1 MENLIARHERT
12 YGREPEVIAAAPGC
26 VNLIGDLSDYN
37 EGYVLPI
44 AVEYR
49 LEVAMSR
56 RHDTALRFYSM
67 DYEDLRRTSVVHN
80 RFRREDRWANYAKGV
95 VRAFVSEGYRIG
107 GLDCTVRGNIPQG
120 VGLASSGALEVASAL
135 ALRQLFELEVDELD
149 LVCLAQKAETDFIGR
164 PSSIMD
170 QLASAYSTSGNGMLI
185 DTRSLEFRHIPINLD
200 GFTLVAT
207 NSNIPMDFDTLEFE
221 TRRAEA
227 TACVDCL
234 SRQKPG
240 RTLRDF
246 TPQDVLDM
254 MGAVPERTRKHCLHI
269 VEENERVID
278 AADALERS
286 DMETLGKI
294 LGKSHESLR
303 DLYEATCPELDWLVK
318 RAGEIEGV
326 HGSRMVGAGFGGCTI
341 SLMDEAVLD
350 DYLENIEAYE
360 RIFGFRAES
369 HVIEPSGG
377 AHVLRSGVVSA

>member
-1 MENLIARHERT
+1 MEDLIARHERT
-12 YGREPEVIAAAPGC
+12 YGRKPEVIADAPGC
-26 VNLIGDLSDYN
+26 VNLIGELSDYN
-37 EGYVLPI
+37 EGFVLPI
-44 AVEYR
+44 AVGYR

-67 DYEDLRRTSVVHN
+67 DYDDLRRTSVVHN

-120 VGLASSGALEVASAL
+120 VGLASSGALEVATAL
-135 ALRQLFELEVDELD
+135 ALRQLFELDVDALD
-149 LVCLAQKAETDFIGR
+149 LVCLAQKAETVFIGR

-170 QLASAYSTSGNGMLI
+170 QIASAYSSSGNGLLI
-185 DTRSLEFRHIPINLD
+185 DTRSLDYRPVPVTLD
-200 GFTLVAT
+200 GFALVVT
-207 NSNIPMDFDTLEFE
+207 NSNIAMEFDTLEFE

-234 SRQKPG
+234 NRQKPG

-246 TPQDVLDM
+246 SAEDVLDT
-254 MGAVPERTRKHCLHI
+254 MGAVPERTRKHCLHV
-269 VEENERVID
+269 VEENERVIEVTE
-278 AADALERS
+278 ALQRN
-286 DMETLGKI
+286 DMESVGKI
-294 LGKSHESLR
+294 LAKSHESLR

-341 SLMDEAVLD
+341 SVMDEDVVDA
-350 DYLENIEAYE
+350 YLENIEAYE
-360 RIFGFRAES
+360 RIFGFKAES
-369 HVIEPSGG
+369 YVVAPSGG
-377 AHVLRSGVVSA
+377 AHILRSGVVSA